1 MQIYIKNVRS
11 TKNEKAFKIRWH
23 QT

>member
-11 TKNEKAFKIRWH
+11 TKTEKAFKIRWH